1 MKKQFTFLTLLF
13 LIGAGKVFAQCS
25 ISILTSTTIACQGSD
40 GTATASVMS
49 GTAPFTFLW
58 SAGSQTTSTIVGL
71 SPGIYTV
78 TVEDFFSCTGT
89 ATVEIQAVVSQ
100 TLSATPASCN
110 GSSNGSATVTPI
122 GGTAP
127 YTYMWSNGA
136 DISSI
141 SSLFFGVYTHT
152 LTDNNGCKA
161 VSSVTITQPAALT
174 QTISVDNVVCFGSAS
189 GSATVT
195 ANGGSAP
202 YSYLWSTGHN
212 SAILNNATA
221 GVYTHTLTDNNG
233 CNAIG
238 SVTVS
243 EASTLLVPQ
252 SSITSSISCNGE
264 LAVVTVTVTGGQAPY
279 VGVGTFSVS
288 AGAHTYTVTD
298 DNGCALTTSVSVTEP
313 DAIAPLSSITTSIL
327 CNGGNAVV
335 TVTATGG
342 TGSLA
347 GIADYTVAAGIQT
360 FTVTDDNSCAV
371 TTTIN
376 ITEPD
381 ALVASAT
388 SSSTCGSTV
397 ATVEVSATGGTTA
410 YTGVGTF
417 TALAGPQSYTVTDA
431 NSCTSVATITVALVT
446 NSITP
451 TFNTG
456 SIAASCVGV
465 NDGTAWTRTVTP
477 AGLVLPLSYSW
488 SPSAQTTQTA
498 TALAAGD
505 YTCFITDG
513 NGCTYTRTVSVGPT
527 KPTELPITVAPSLTI
542 CPATTTT
549 LSVQGVPSYT
559 WSTGANT
566 SSIVVTP
573 TVTTDYTVTG
583 TSFLGCTVMSTV
595 TIVTSTATCLGLNE
609 SDFLSASVYPNP
621 AKDMIT
627 VSLAKNYD
635 NCSIQVFDAYGK
647 LVLTEQLIGIE
658 TTLQTGKLQNGIYFY
673 QIKANGLIISRNKL
687 VKN

>member
-13 LIGAGKVFAQCS
+13 LLGASKLFAQCTLTAS
-25 ISILTSTTIACQGSD
+25 ASVTSNYNGAQISCNGAADGVAIAAAADGVGPYSYTWSAGAGNQSTP
-40 GTATASVMS
+40 TATAL
-49 GTAPFTFLW
+49 GA
-58 SAGSQTTSTIVGL
+58 
-71 SPGIYTV
+71 GIYSV
-78 TVEDFFSCTGT
+78 DVEDLGAFGCIVT
-89 ATVEIQAVVSQ
+89 ATVELVEPTALTQ
-100 TLSATPASCN
+100 TLSSTNVTCN
-110 GSSNGSATVTPI
+110 GSANGSATVSPS
-122 GGTAP
+122 GGTGA
-127 YTYMWSNGA
+127 YSYQWSNGA
-136 DISSI
+136 VASSI
-141 SSLFFGVYTHT
+141 SSLSPGVYTHT
-152 LTDNNGCKA
+152 LTDINGCSA
-161 VSSVTITQPAALT
+161 VASTTITQPA
-174 QTISVDNVVCFGSAS
+174 
-189 GSATVT
+189 
-195 ANGGSAP
+195 
-202 YSYLWSTGHN
+202 
-212 SAILNNATA
+212 
-221 GVYTHTLTDNNG
+221 
-233 CNAIG
+233 
-238 SVTVS
+238 
-243 EASTLLVPQ
+243 TLLVPQ

-264 LAVVTVTVTGGQAPY
+264 LAVVTVTATGGQAPY

-313 DAIAPLSSITTSIL
+313 DVIAPLSSITTSIL

-347 GIADYTVAAGIQT
+347 GIADYTVAAGVQT

-388 SSSTCGSTV
+388 SSATCGSTV
-397 ATVEVSATGGTTA
+397 ATVEVSATGGTIA

-431 NSCTSVATITVALVT
+431 NSCSSVATITVALVT
-446 NSITP
+446 NTLTP
-451 TFNTG
+451 SFTVGKIDAN
-456 SIAASCVGV
+456 CVGV
-465 NDGTAWTRTVTP
+465 DNGSAWTRTVAPGT
-477 AGLVLPLSYSW
+477 GLVLPLSYSW

-498 TALAAGD
+498 TALAAGV

-513 NGCTYTRTVSVGPT
+513 NGCTYSRTVSVGPT
-527 KPTELPITVAPSLTI
+527 APAELPITVAPSLTI

-609 SDFLSASVYPNP
+609 SDFLTASVYPNP

-647 LVLTEQLIGIE
+647 LVLTEQLIGTE

-687 VKN
+687 IKN